1 VKLYTDV
8 VQRSPAWWDLRRGRP
23 TASEFHR
30 ILTPAKEEYG
40 TAGVKSYIHELCSQ
54 TFASWAPP
62 VMTETP
68 NNPAMR
74 HGERTEPEARRYFE
88 METGYSVATVGFVT
102 TDDERFGCSPDGLL
116 NFGGAF
122 SPAGLELKCPQPH
135 TQVKYL
141 LAGVLPREYKMQVH
155 GSMAITGAD
164 HWHFLSY
171 APCMDPLLLR
181 VERSD
186 LTDRL
191 AAALDRFWEQYTEAL
206 ATLHKCPVSSGVDV
220 RRLIRRGT

>member
-1 VKLYTDV
+1 MKLYTEV

-40 TAGVKSYIHELCSQ
+40 TAGVRSYIHELCSQ
-54 TFASWAPP
+54 TFANWAPP

-68 NNPAMR
+68 NNPALR
-74 HGERTEPEARRYFE
+74 HGTMCEPEARRFFE
-88 METGYSVATVGFVT
+88 METGWEVQEIGFVT
-102 TDDERFGCSPDGLL
+102 SDDERFGCSPDGLL
-116 NFGGAF
+116 GVGGAV
-122 SPAGLELKCPQPH
+122 SPSGLELKCPQPH

-141 LAGVLPREYKMQVH
+141 LSGKLPREYKMQVH
-155 GSMAITGAD
+155 GSMAITGAG

-186 LTDRL
+186 LTDKL
-191 AAALDRFWEQYTEAL
+191 AKALERFWGEYTAALSA
-206 ATLHKCPVSSGVDV
+206 LHKCPVASGLDV